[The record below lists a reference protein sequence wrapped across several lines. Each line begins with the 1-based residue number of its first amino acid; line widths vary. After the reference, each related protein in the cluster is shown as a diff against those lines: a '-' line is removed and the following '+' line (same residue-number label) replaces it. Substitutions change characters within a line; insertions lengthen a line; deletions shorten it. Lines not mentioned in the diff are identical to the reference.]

1 MTNLRETVTEIDG
14 NIHSR
19 KIVIETP
26 FHEICNNLSSCRATK
41 TKQNAYTFVVEI
53 RQESSNMLDTL
64 FKESYDNLRGS
75 TGNQD
80 H

>member
-1 MTNLRETVTEIDG
+1 MSNLRKTVSEIDG
-14 NIHSR
+14 IIHFR
-19 KIVIETP
+19 KIVTETP
-26 FHEICNNLSSCRATK
+26 FHEVCNNLSSRQSTK

-53 RQESSNMLDTL
+53 RQESSNMLDTF